1 MLDALSGSSNQS
13 SIDRYVE
20 LAMQQASR
28 PKNDLITRRA
38 ELNSKKSVLSK
49 LDSKLS
55 ALNTIAEK
63 FNDPITDYF
72 SSKSAESSDTDKFTV
87 SSGDNAS
94 AGNHSI
100 SVERLAKS
108 DTRVSQQMTSSDTS
122 FGAFTTDQT
131 FSIEIGN
138 PTEDDELNRTTL
150 DITINAETFAKSN
163 DDALADIAERIND
176 AMYRAVSDESIA
188 NDERIHASVVT
199 ESSGNSRLVLR
210 SANSGYKYRMD
221 FTDST
226 DGLLSFLEV
235 NNTVQSSGTSG
246 GYITEVGTDSTNS
259 MLNSKFTIDGL
270 DFYRDSNS
278 VSDAI
283 KGLTLGLKDTFST
296 NETITVNS
304 DEESVKEEVESFI
317 TAYNE
322 SLDFLKTN
330 TQMDPDTYKE
340 GALSN
345 DLTYRNIY
353 SSLRNIIS
361 SKVDTATN
369 SDYSRL
375 FHIGIEIDD
384 AGKLSIGDDEKFSQA
399 LAANPD
405 NIADIFRSDNG
416 LANQIHNYL
425 DNYIKTGG
433 TIDASKKNIDSN
445 IVSINDRISF
455 MNDSLAAK
463 EQQLRDEFSQ
473 MQSMMNQLNSQRDF
487 LNSFSMF

>member
-13 SIDRYVE
+13 NIDRYVE

-28 PKNDLITRRA
+28 PKNDLITQRA

-87 SSGDNAS
+87 SSGYNAS
-94 AGNHSI
+94 AGNHSL
-100 SVERLAKS
+100 SVDRLAKS
-108 DTRVSQQMTSSDTS
+108 DTRVSQQMTSSDSS
-122 FGAFTTDQT
+122 FGTFTTDQT
-131 FSIEIGN
+131 FSLEIGH
-138 PTEDDELNRTTL
+138 PTDDDDLNRL
-150 DITINAETFAKSN
+150 SMDITVEAATFAKSN
-163 DDALADIAERIND
+163 DEALADIAERINN
-176 AMYRAVSDESIA
+176 AMYLAVSDETIN
-188 NDERIHASVVT
+188 NDEQVHASVVT
-199 ESSGNSRLVLR
+199 ESSGTSRLVLR
-210 SANSGYKYRMD
+210 SGKSGYNYRMD
-221 FTDST
+221 FTDSS

-235 NNTVQSSGTSG
+235 SNTVESSGTSG

-270 DFYRDSNS
+270 DFYRNSNS

-283 KGLTLGLKDTFST
+283 TGLTIGLKDTFST
-296 NETITVNS
+296 NETITISSN
-304 DEESVKEEVESFI
+304 EESVKEEIESFI
-317 TAYNE
+317 DTYNE

-330 TQMDPDTYKE
+330 TQMDPDTYRE

-353 SSLRNIIS
+353 TSLRNIIS
-361 SKVDTATN
+361 TEVTTATN

-384 AGKLSIGDDEKFSQA
+384 DGKLSIEDNEKFTEA
-399 LAANPD
+399 LSANPE
-405 NIADIFRSDNG
+405 NISDIFRSDNG
-416 LANQIHNYL
+416 LAVQIHDYL

-433 TIDASKKNIDSN
+433 TIDSSKRNIDSN

-463 EQQLRDEFSQ
+463 EKQLRSEFSQ
-473 MQSMMNQLNSQRDF
+473 MQTLMNQLNNQRSF